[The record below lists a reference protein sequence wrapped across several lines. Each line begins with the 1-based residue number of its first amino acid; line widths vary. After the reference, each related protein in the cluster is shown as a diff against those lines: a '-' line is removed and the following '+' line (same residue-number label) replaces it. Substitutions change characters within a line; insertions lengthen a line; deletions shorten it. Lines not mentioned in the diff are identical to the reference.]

1 MMCERESRYRST
13 KSGFAAGSRAGKS
26 GLIQVHHNRRPSKL
40 RIRRINDTMFAQS
53 YHPLGHGQLLPP
65 GSFEKRKKKEHAH
78 RRRAVEM
85 EHRRRSVLLEEEG
98 FRREDQRRRGEML
111 IEDVGRLRRCPLDSL
126 TRIDAVS
133 STDSTSS
140 SPPPFIYARVSASHD
155 ETDQDLETALGN
167 LNRMSSCAD
176 EDMLR
181 LKRLAI
187 MHAKNQ
193 HTDSKMSVEDDD
205 DDSFVPPHI
214 IGEEDVSDYDD
225 DQE

>member
-98 FRREDQRRRGEML
+98 FRREDQRRRGGML

-126 TRIDAVS
+126 TRIDTVS

-140 SPPPFIYARVSASHD
+140 SPPPFIYARVSASHAGVG
-155 ETDQDLETALGN
+155 TN
-167 LNRMSSCAD
+167 
-176 EDMLR
+176 
-181 LKRLAI
+181 
-187 MHAKNQ
+187 
-193 HTDSKMSVEDDD
+193 
-205 DDSFVPPHI
+205 
-214 IGEEDVSDYDD
+214 
-225 DQE
+225 